1 MFCEKCGKELKAG
14 DAFCWACGAP
24 IPDTGDIEEEVEK
37 NIAESVTS
45 MHTGA
50 QRASQISDELA
61 DKSQKIET
69 KINDV
74 QSVEET
80 NSSEQ
85 AKSVDEAYG
94 GMESS
99 YRNVSSGANNSMNVD
114 PKILS
119 GQVSSKFKYNREN
132 NSTAITFKIVGWAII
147 VIGFIIGIMVMIAAA
162 STGKSSSYMSSLFSG
177 LGAGSGILIMV
188 ISVLSSLG
196 FFGMAEIIQLLQDQK
211 TILLRQ
217 NLHNNE
223 K

>member
-24 IPDTGDIEEEVEK
+24 IPDAGDIEEEVEK

-85 AKSVDEAYG
+85 EKRVDEAYG

-119 GQVSSKFKYNREN
+119 GQVSLKFKYNREN
-132 NSTAITFKIVGWAII
+132 NSTATAFKIVGWSI
-147 VIGFIIGIMVMIAAA
+147 VIIGLTLGLFVISFA
-162 STGKSSSYMSSLFSG
+162 GKSSSYVSSLFSG

-196 FFGMAEIIQLLQDQK
+196 FFGIAEIIQLLQDQK

-217 NLHNNE
+217 NL

>member
-1 MFCEKCGKELKAG
+1 MVKVKKMSGRPRG
-14 DAFCWACGAP
+14 
-24 IPDTGDIEEEVEK
+24 T
-37 NIAESVTS
+37 
-45 MHTGA
+45 
-50 QRASQISDELA
+50 
-61 DKSQKIET
+61 IET

-85 AKSVDEAYG
+85 AKRVDEAYG

-99 YRNVSSGANNSMNVD
+99 YRNVSFGANNSMNVD

-132 NSTAITFKIVGWAII
+132 NSTATAFKIVGWSI
-147 VIGFIIGIMVMIAAA
+147 VIIGLTLGLFVISSA
-162 STGKSSSYMSSLFSG
+162 GKSSSYVSSLFSG
-177 LGAGSGILIMV
+177 LGAGGGIAIMV
-188 ISVLSSLG
+188 MSVLSSLG
-196 FFGMAEIIQLLQDQK
+196 FFGIAEIIQLLQDQK

-217 NLHNNE
+217 NR